1 VTVLLWKFLGPH
13 TIAAV
18 GGANP
23 QAQVFALE
31 RNVARLRNFGKLSL
45 LTLLL
50 FPGAATSRS
59 QGGEKATTITSKT
72 ELVQIPVVVVDG
84 SGKHMA
90 GLTKDDFEI
99 LENGKPRPVAMFE
112 EISTTPN
119 RMERTPSRNGVY
131 TNAVTG
137 DKSPKRLTI
146 FALDTINTPFL
157 DQNYAREELIKF
169 LARRINSDEPCA
181 LISIQGNGV
190 KVIHDFSSD
199 PAVLV
204 AALKK
209 VTDKL
214 PGPNSPGLSGQA
226 IEQSSIVG
234 AAQPQTSI
242 QTLTAKN
249 AQGDSP
255 SVIREMETQEAAIEN
270 FVSGTEIGFAVLAQ
284 RNAIQTTLQAFQ
296 HIAEAF
302 AGVPGRKSL
311 IWATA
316 SFPFGLDPTSGMLIA
331 PKVFQQGAAVSV
343 NTMTATGA
351 LPELPS
357 STRIEANEDLK
368 VLAPIYERTIQMLN
382 DANIALYPVD
392 ARGLVTFFPDATTQ
406 RIAGLQSFNSALFE
420 ASRETM
426 EGFADMT
433 GGKAFYNRNDLDA
446 AFGKAAEDSN
456 RYYMVAYYL
465 DKNSK
470 PGWHKLQIK
479 VKKSGGHVRARHG
492 FFVTAA
498 NREADT
504 RRMDI
509 KSALASPLDYTG
521 LPISVR
527 WLGTQAVGAKKK
539 ASFEIILPPS
549 AGVVDESNNNHLSL
563 DVVALARN
571 SKGEPLGQF
580 AEHLD
585 ANLKPETLPTLHKDG
600 VNYAN
605 GIQIEP
611 GDYNVRFVVRD
622 DLTGRLG
629 SVSAPLHLAP

>member
-1 VTVLLWKFLGPH
+1 MV
-13 TIAAV
+13 
-18 GGANP
+18 
-23 QAQVFALE
+23 
-31 RNVARLRNFGKLSL
+31 RLRNFVKLSIVI
-45 LTLLL
+45 LLL
-50 FPGAATSRS
+50 FPGAGISSS
-59 QGGEKATTITSKT
+59 QGGEKPTTITSKT
-72 ELVQIPVVVVDG
+72 DLVQIPVVVLDG

-99 LENGKPRPVAMFE
+99 LENGKSKPVAMFE
-112 EISTTPN
+112 EINTTPN
-119 RMERTPSRNGVY
+119 RMERTPSRNGVF

-137 DKSPKRLTI
+137 DKSAKRLTI

-204 AALKK
+204 EALKK

-214 PGPNSPGLSGQA
+214 PGPNSPGLSGA
-226 IEQSSIVG
+226 EIEHNSAMSAV
-234 AAQPQTSI
+234 QPQTAAQI
-242 QTLTAKN
+242 VTKN
-249 AQGDSP
+249 PQADSP
-255 SVIREMETQEAAIEN
+255 SLIREMETQEAAIEN
-270 FVSGTEIGFAVLAQ
+270 FVSGAELGFAVLAQ

-316 SFPFGLDPTSGMLIA
+316 SFPFGLDPTTGALVA
-331 PKVFQQGAAVSV
+331 PRVFQQGAAVSV
-343 NTMTATGA
+343 NTMSATGA

-357 STRIEANEDLK
+357 STRLEANEDLK

-446 AFGKAAEDSN
+446 AFGKAADDSN

-470 PGWHKLQIK
+470 PGWHKLQVK
-479 VKKSGGHVRARHG
+479 VKKNGGHVRARHG

-504 RRMDI
+504 RRMDV
-509 KSALASPLDYTG
+509 KSALASPLDYTA
-521 LPISVR
+521 LSISVR
-527 WLGTQAVGAKKK
+527 WLGTQAVGSKKK
-539 ASFEIILPPS
+539 ANFEIILPPS

-571 SKGEPLGQF
+571 AKGDPLGQF

-605 GIQIEP
+605 SIQIEP
-611 GDYNVRFVVRD
+611 GEFNVRFVVRD

-629 SVSAPLHLAP
+629 SVSAPLHVAP